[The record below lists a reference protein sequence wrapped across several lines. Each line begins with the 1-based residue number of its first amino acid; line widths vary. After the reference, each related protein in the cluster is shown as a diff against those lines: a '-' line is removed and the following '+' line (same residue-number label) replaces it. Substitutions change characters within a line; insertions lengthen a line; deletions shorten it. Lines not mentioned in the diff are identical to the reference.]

1 MTYGVDGSTFW
12 ASVVLEG
19 VVQAKPDGVVRVGGE
34 TGASDQTGGVLVSAT
49 VMRDDGTAWISLGPE
64 DVAGIFRIDG
74 CW

>member
-1 MTYGVDGSTFW
+1 MKPT
-12 ASVVLEG
+12 ASALGAPVLVVRLDVG
-19 VVQAKPDGVVRVGGE
+19 LQPDGVVRVGGE